1 MQPKY
6 AHSSYFEYY
15 KGRISNQQGKKYGF
29 GAIIPNIWKKLK
41 LDFLFYIQISSWWKK
56 NCMYSNKI
64 REIVR
69 RWCGIIFKKILAQKS
84 SRTVTPNP

>member
-41 LDFLFYIQISSWWKK
+41 LDFLFYIQISS
-56 NCMYSNKI
+56 
-64 REIVR
+64 
-69 RWCGIIFKKILAQKS
+69 
-84 SRTVTPNP
+84 